1 MSASSPT
8 VRLAMRLHRAL
19 LWLVPADVRREYGA
33 EMIVTFAA
41 AANDARRAGR
51 LAVWKLL
58 LHEILDLVWSRRA
71 NHPSGIALEPHR
83 GGEWIQWWAWR
94 QAWRSL
100 ARRPAFFAATVL
112 TLTFGAGITTAV
124 FSLVDTVLLKP
135 LPYPDADAL
144 VTVYELSPSTR
155 DRRSLVAPG
164 RLEDWQRANRSFVA
178 ISATN
183 TESVTDTSGQEPERL
198 AGVRVAPRFFQVY
211 GQPPLAGRWFTDDE
225 ERDTGPNA
233 VVISER
239 FWTRR
244 FNRDPS
250 TIGRALTIG
259 GKGYPIVGI
268 MPASFTPATT
278 DVWLPWKTNSWLL
291 GQREARFL
299 NGVGRLKPGVTI
311 EQAARDLALV
321 QAELAR
327 QFPKTDS
334 GWSVEVR
341 SLKDARV
348 DSSRRGLVLVFASVG
363 ALWLIAVTNI
373 AGLTLVQVRRRAR
386 ELAVR
391 AALGA
396 SRGRAITMVWREGL
410 IIGALGAGLGVV
422 MAIGLVRAIPAIL
435 TATPRMNELTL
446 DWRALSFTV
455 VTTLLATV
463 IVSVIPAVVGT
474 RRDLQQM
481 MAVGSRGVAGG
492 RYRFQQGL
500 VLAQVA
506 LSVALVGSATL
517 LLRSYYNLTIVDRG
531 FDPGSV
537 VTFHV
542 AVGWTED
549 RNKVGL
555 LQTQLLTELSELP
568 HVQAAGL
575 TNFLPAPGG
584 SLRYSVRVA
593 GLTGPNADGT
603 MTVGARTVTEGYL
616 RAIRAPLV
624 SGSFCPPFRME
635 DKPRSVMVNQRFLD
649 MYAPNQNLV
658 GRVLDVV
665 QSGFGATYTI
675 IGILGTMSEDG
686 PAVSPVPFVVRV
698 QLARMVAGSRVCRA
712 HRRRAGSCS
721 RSAADRQRDRFEA
734 RHLRSAS
741 APGRRGWRVRSAEA
755 RCSGTE
761 LVCERCTRTLR
772 HRPLQPVHAGRVG
785 SHARDCGQARD
796 RRLPERNDPA
806 GCCRRRAVIGEWDRP
821 GRRADG
827 RGRPGAAWDVVRG
840 DVVRCRSAGCIH
852 RGHCHCGDGCCRCAS
867 DPCRARAANG
877 RVAWRLSG
885 ANAPFRGVSGL
896 FSSRWTSLF
905 TDCSIARW
913 PRDNVRPGS

>member
-1 MSASSPT
+1 MSAASRT

-19 LWLVPADVRREYGA
+19 LWLVPTDVRREYGPQ
-33 EMIVTFAA
+33 MIVTFEAA
-41 AANDARRAGR
+41 ATDARRAGP

-58 LHEILDLVWSRRA
+58 LHEILDLAWSRRA

-83 GGEWIQWWAWR
+83 SGEWIQMWAWR

-100 ARRPAFFAATVL
+100 ARRPAFFAAAVL
-112 TLTFGAGITTAV
+112 TLAFGAGITTAV

-164 RLEDWQRANRSFVA
+164 RLQDWRRANRSFVA
-178 ISATN
+178 ISATY

-198 AGVRVAPRFFQVY
+198 AGIRVAPRFFQVY
-211 GQPPLAGRWFTDDE
+211 GQPPLAGRWLSDDE
-225 ERDTGPNA
+225 ERETGPNA
-233 VVISER
+233 AVISER
-239 FWTRR
+239 FWMRR
-244 FNRDPS
+244 FSRAPS
-250 TIGRALTIG
+250 AIGWALMIG

-268 MPASFTPATT
+268 MPASFSPATT
-278 DVWLPWKTNSWLL
+278 DVWLPAKTSSWLL

-299 NGVGRLKPGVTI
+299 NGVGRLEPGVTV

-321 QAELAR
+321 QEELAR
-327 QFPKTDS
+327 QFPRTDAR
-334 GWSVEVR
+334 WSAEVR
-341 SLKDARV
+341 SLKEARIA
-348 DSSRRGLVLVFASVG
+348 SSRRGLVLMFAAVG
-363 ALWLIAVTNI
+363 ALWLIAVANI
-373 AGLTLVQVRRRAR
+373 AGLTLVHVRRRAR

-396 SRGRAITMVWREGL
+396 SRGRAIALVWREGL
-410 IIGALGAGLGVV
+410 IIGGLGASLGGA
-422 MAIGLVRAIPAIL
+422 MAVALVRVIPRVL
-435 TATPRMNELTL
+435 TATPRMNELAL

-481 MAVGSRGVAGG
+481 MAMGSRGVTGG
-492 RYRFQQGL
+492 RHRLQHGL

-517 LLRSYYNLTIVDRG
+517 LLRSYYKLTIVDRG
-531 FDPGSV
+531 FDPGGV

-542 AVGWTED
+542 AAGWSED
-549 RNKVGL
+549 RYKVSL

-584 SLRYSVRVA
+584 SLRYPVRVA

-624 SGSFCPPFRME
+624 VGSFCPPFRMD
-635 DKPRSVMVNQRFLD
+635 DKSRSVMVNQRFLD

-658 GRVLDVV
+658 GRVLDMNSPSV
-665 QSGFGATYTI
+665 TYTI

-686 PAVSPVPFVVRV
+686 PAVSPVPFAYVCSPPGWWPDPEYVVRTADARA
-698 QLARMVAGSRVCRA
+698 LARDLREIVNRIDSKRAIFGLRPLREAVDGAFDQPKLDAAVLSSFASAALTLAGIGLYSLFMLVVSDRTREIAVRLAIGASPSEMIRLVAAAAARLLASGIVLGVVLTA
-712 HRRRAGSCS
+712 
-721 RSAADRQRDRFEA
+721 AADRV
-734 RHLRSAS
+734 LRGMLFGVTSFDAGALAAS
-741 APGRRGWRVRSAEA
+741 I
-755 RCSGTE
+755 
-761 LVCERCTRTLR
+761 
-772 HRPLQPVHAGRVG
+772 
-785 SHARDCGQARD
+785 
-796 RRLPERNDPA
+796 
-806 GCCRRRAVIGEWDRP
+806 AVIATVAMAAVAAP
-821 GRRADG
+821 AIRAARVPPTD
-827 RGRPGAAWDVVRG
+827 ALRG
-840 DVVRCRSAGCIH
+840 D
-852 RGHCHCGDGCCRCAS
+852 
-867 DPCRARAANG
+867 
-877 RVAWRLSG
+877 
-885 ANAPFRGVSGL
+885 
-896 FSSRWTSLF
+896 
-905 TDCSIARW
+905 
-913 PRDNVRPGS
+913 